1 MPEGSPRQP
10 LWARQLEGPEVPD
23 GWATGPPDF
32 VGVGAQR
39 CGTTWWFR
47 GAIQWSASAPGSSM
61 RASTTRILNLFP
73 RDNVLILQHERCHA
87 EPLAEMQRM
96 QRFLGI
102 A

>member
-1 MPEGSPRQP
+1 
-10 LWARQLEGPEVPD
+10 
-23 GWATGPPDF
+23 
-32 VGVGAQR
+32 
-39 CGTTWWFR
+39 
-47 GAIQWSASAPGSSM
+47 M